1 MKLLFLIT
9 GFDYAGAENQ
19 VLLLCR
25 ELRARNCEVALA
37 TMIPPVAYLEE
48 LKELGVDVVSLGMK
62 KGVPDPRA
70 IVRLAGLIR
79 RMRPDVVHSHLVHAN
94 ILARITRLFVRIP
107 YLVCTAHNVNEGG
120 WRREMLYRLTD
131 PLGDLLTNVSREA
144 VRRYTER
151 RIAPA
156 RKIRLMENGID
167 LGRFGG
173 DGQGR
178 RQLRAELGAGGDG
191 GAGSEREGCDA
202 GGEVEGEGHN
212 AETEHCTGSKT
223 AAKEAL
229 VPRQEPFVWLAAG
242 RFVPEKDYPA
252 MLLAFAEARQSFPD
266 SMLWIAGIG
275 PERSQI
281 ERQAEEL
288 RLSGSIRFLGIR
300 TDMPA
305 LLHAA
310 DGFVL
315 SSKWEGLPIVLLE
328 ACAGRLPIVATAVGG
343 NAEVVLDGVNGYLV
357 PAEEPAALA
366 RAMERVMALPP
377 EERRAMGQCGREHA
391 AANYAISRVAGKW
404 IELYE
409 QASGCKLP
417 PARAL
422 IKEAHEG

>member
-25 ELRARNCEVALA
+25 ELRARGCEVRLV

-48 LKELGVDVVSLGMK
+48 LGKLGVDVVSLGMK

-70 IVRLAGLIR
+70 IVRLASIIR
-79 RMRPDVVHSHLVHAN
+79 RTRPDVVHSHLVHAN
-94 ILARITRLFVRIP
+94 ILARVTRLFVRIP

-120 WRREMLYRLTD
+120 WRRELLYRMTD

-144 VRRYTER
+144 VRGYTER

-167 LGRFGG
+167 LSRFGG
-173 DGQGR
+173 DER
-178 RQLRAELGAGGDG
+178 VRLQLRAELGMTGEEEGQPAVDG
-191 GAGSEREGCDA
+191 PS
-202 GGEVEGEGHN
+202 
-212 AETEHCTGSKT
+212 
-223 AAKEAL
+223 
-229 VPRQEPFVWLAAG
+229 PFIWLAAG

-252 MLLAFAEARQSFPD
+252 MLHAFADARRSFPN

-275 PERSQI
+275 PERPHI
-281 ERQAEEL
+281 ERQATEL
-288 RLSGSIRFLGIR
+288 GLSNSIRFLGIR

-357 PAEEPAALA
+357 PPEDPVVLA
-366 RAMERVMALPP
+366 RAMERVMALPQ
-377 EERRAMGQCGREHA
+377 EERGTMGQRGWEHA
-391 AANYAISRVAGKW
+391 AANYEMSSVAEKW

-409 QASGCKLP
+409 QASGRKLP
-417 PARAL
+417 ASRAL
-422 IKEAHEG
+422 PKEAHEG

>member
-25 ELRARNCEVALA
+25 ELRARGCEVRLV

-70 IVRLAGLIR
+70 ILRLVNWIR

-94 ILARITRLFVRIP
+94 ILARVTRLFVRIP
-107 YLVCTAHNVNEGG
+107 YLVCTAHSVNEGS

-144 VRRYTER
+144 VRGYIER

-167 LGRFGG
+167 LSRFCGDEGGRL
-173 DGQGR
+173 R
-178 RQLRAELGAGGDG
+178 LRAELG
-191 GAGSEREGCDA
+191 
-202 GGEVEGEGHN
+202 VTGEGGVQP
-212 AETEHCTGSKT
+212 AVDGPS
-223 AAKEAL
+223 
-229 VPRQEPFVWLAAG
+229 PFVWLAAG

-252 MLLAFAEARQSFPD
+252 MLQAFADARKSFPD
-266 SMLWIAGIG
+266 SVLWIAGIG
-275 PERSQI
+275 PERLPVEQ
-281 ERQAEEL
+281 QAAEL
-288 RLSGSIRFLGIR
+288 GLSDNVRFLGIR
-300 TDMPA
+300 TDIPA

-343 NAEVVLDGVNGYLV
+343 NAEVVLDGVNGYVV
-357 PAEEPAALA
+357 PPEEPAALT

-377 EERRAMGQCGREHA
+377 GERRAMGERGREHA
-391 AANYAISRVAGKW
+391 AANYEMSRVAGKW

-409 QASGCKLP
+409 QASGRKLP
-417 PARAL
+417 ASRAL
-422 IKEAHEG
+422 PKEANGG

>member
-19 VLLLCR
+19 VLQLCR
-25 ELRARNCEVALA
+25 ELRARGCEVRLV
-37 TMIPPVAYLEE
+37 TLVPPVAYLEE

-70 IVRLAGLIR
+70 IVRLVSLIR

-94 ILARITRLFVRIP
+94 ILARVTRLFVRIP
-107 YLVCTAHNVNEGG
+107 YLVCTAHSVNEGS

-144 VRRYTER
+144 VRGYTER

-156 RKIRLMENGID
+156 RKLRLMENGID
-167 LGRFGG
+167 LSRFGG
-173 DGQGR
+173 DEQGR
-178 RQLRAELGAGGDG
+178 LQLRTELGVKEEVRCEPEPGEVGDEAADG
-191 GAGSEREGCDA
+191 GGVGKVAKSERI
-202 GGEVEGEGHN
+202 
-212 AETEHCTGSKT
+212 
-223 AAKEAL
+223 
-229 VPRQEPFVWLAAG
+229 RREPFVWLAAG

-252 MLLAFAEARQSFPD
+252 MLLAFAEARRSFPD
-266 SMLWIAGIG
+266 SFLWIAGIG
-275 PERSQI
+275 PERPQI
-281 ERQAEEL
+281 EWQAAEL
-288 RLSGSIRFLGIR
+288 GLSGRVRFLGIR
-300 TDMPA
+300 TDMPQ

-310 DGFVL
+310 DGFLL

-357 PAEEPAALA
+357 PPEEPAALA
-366 RAMERVMALPP
+366 RAMERVMAMPP
-377 EERRAMGQCGREHA
+377 EDRRAMGQRGREHA
-391 AANYAISRVAGKW
+391 AANYAMSRVAGKW

-409 QASGCKLP
+409 QASGRKLP
-417 PARAL
+417 AAL
-422 IKEAHEG
+422 ALPKEAHEG

>member
-25 ELRARNCEVALA
+25 ELRARGCEVRLV

-48 LKELGVDVVSLGMK
+48 LKELGVEVVSLGMK

-70 IVRLAGLIR
+70 VFRLAALIR

-94 ILARITRLFVRIP
+94 LLARVTRLFVRIP
-107 YLVCTAHNVNEGG
+107 YLICTAHNVNEGG

-144 VRRYTER
+144 VRAYTER

-156 RKIRLMENGID
+156 RKIRLIENGID
-167 LGRFGG
+167 LSRFTGDERGRM
-173 DGQGR
+173 
-178 RQLRAELGAGGDG
+178 QLRAELGLLGLRGEEELEAEGNG
-191 GAGSEREGCDA
+191 GAAQPSVA
-202 GGEVEGEGHN
+202 
-212 AETEHCTGSKT
+212 S
-223 AAKEAL
+223 
-229 VPRQEPFVWLAAG
+229 PSPFIWLAAG

-252 MLLAFAEARQSFPD
+252 MLHAFAEVRRSFSD

-275 PERSQI
+275 PERPQI

-288 RLSGSIRFLGIR
+288 GLTGQVRFLGIR

-343 NAEVVLDGVNGYLV
+343 NAEVVLDDVNGYLV
-357 PAEEPAALA
+357 PPEDPAALA

-377 EERRAMGQCGREHA
+377 EERQAMGERGREHA
-391 AANYAISRVAGKW
+391 AANYAMSRVAGKW

-409 QASGCKLP
+409 QASGRKLS
-417 PARAL
+417 AVRAAMP
-422 IKEAHEG
+422 KEAHEG

>member
-19 VLLLCR
+19 VLQLCR
-25 ELRARNCEVALA
+25 ELRARGCEVRLA

-48 LKELGVDVVSLGMK
+48 LKDLGVDAVSLGMK

-70 IVRLAGLIR
+70 VFRLAGLIR

-94 ILARITRLFVRIP
+94 ILARVTRLFVHIP

-151 RIAPA
+151 RLAPSH
-156 RKIRLMENGID
+156 KIRLMENGID
-167 LGRFGG
+167 LGRFGE
-173 DGQGR
+173 DERGR
-178 RQLRAELGAGGDG
+178 LRLRAELEAQEKGDEAGFEPVSGGIGGGAEAGTGAGD
-191 GAGSEREGCDA
+191 S
-202 GGEVEGEGHN
+202 
-212 AETEHCTGSKT
+212 AEC
-223 AAKEAL
+223 A
-229 VPRQEPFVWLAAG
+229 RNRREPFVWLAAG

-252 MLLAFAEARQSFPD
+252 MLLAFAKARRSFPD
-266 SMLWIAGIG
+266 SVLWIAGIG
-275 PERSQI
+275 PERPQI
-281 ERQAEEL
+281 ERQAAEL
-288 RLSGSIRFLGIR
+288 GLSGAVRFLGIR

-343 NAEVVLDGVNGYLV
+343 NAEVVLDGENGYLV
-357 PAEEPAALA
+357 PPEEPGALA
-366 RAMERVMALPP
+366 RAMERVMALPLA
-377 EERRAMGQCGREHA
+377 ERRAMGRRGREHV
-391 AANYAISRVAGKW
+391 AANYAMSRVAGKW

-409 QASGCKLP
+409 QASGRKLP
-417 PARAL
+417 AARA
-422 IKEAHEG
+422 IPKEAHER